1 VSQRDD
7 LDPDNLTMS
16 EQFRAALCA
25 LDGEI
30 AATDARLAAL
40 RACRA
45 SLAAVMGED
54 VPTPTKAPPPL
65 APKAARS
72 AQPRAAS
79 PVDIHAGDAA
89 DRVLALLQ
97 RRGAPVPAA
106 DVHAATKLATWASK
120 RVLRELVAAGSIVL
134 TGFARGATY
143 RLAGA
148 PTAPPADSEGDR
160 GARRA
165 RTAR

>member
-1 VSQRDD
+1 
-7 LDPDNLTMS
+7 MS

-54 VPTPTKAPPPL
+54 VPVATPTKAPPSP

-106 DVHAATKLATWASK
+106 DVHAATKLPTWSSK
-120 RVLRELVAAGSIVL
+120 RVLRELVAAGRIVL

-148 PTAPPADSEGDR
+148 PTATPADSEGDR